1 MLSPIGKLKEE
12 MNKGL
17 TVPKISRATIKQPAG
32 QHKEHML
39 FNGLIKNI
47 EDKRASLKKWQD
59 ALDAFERLRLEA
71 YVPLLP
77 RYRQTRADLV
87 RRLDQVHAD
96 NTFTKKDRET
106 LRDMIRDMSAGL
118 LNDTGGKDL
127 VMKEI
132 YNRHSGTDY
141 DAAMTAMHLRMK
153 KEVEDELNIDLGD
166 AVDFSSPASFEAHV
180 DRVLAAKLDTQD
192 REPGMPPESDH
203 LAREAAR
210 AAHQAA
216 RHAKKAQDVSHSI
229 REVYRKLAS
238 ALHPDKE
245 TDPTE
250 RDRKTDLMKRVNVA
264 YDQRNL
270 LALLTLQL
278 EIEQIDQR
286 TIDNIPLTRLRHY
299 NEVLREQSL
308 ELGAEIDGL
317 QNAFKAHH
325 NLSPFEK
332 ITPHGLLPLL
342 RRDIKAMRDAIKTF
356 SADIVAF
363 RDVANV
369 KAWLK
374 AYRAATLP
382 DDDDGS
388 FM

>member
-1 MLSPIGKLKEE
+1 

-17 TVPKISRATIKQPAG
+17 TVPTISRASIKQPAG

-47 EDKRASLKKWQD
+47 EDKRASLKNWQD

-71 YVPLLP
+71 YAPLLP

-106 LRDMIRDMSAGL
+106 LRDIIRDMSAGL
-118 LNDTGGKDL
+118 LNDTDGEGAVMREIHDRHGGA
-127 VMKEI
+127 
-132 YNRHSGTDY
+132 DY
-141 DAAMTAMHLRMK
+141 DASMTAMHRKLK
-153 KEVEDELNIDLGD
+153 KNVEEQLNIDLGED
-166 AVDFSSPASFEAHV
+166 VDFSSPASFEAHV
-180 DRVLAAKLDTQD
+180 DRVMAAKFEASE
-192 REPGMPPESDH
+192 REAGIPPESDH

-216 RHAKKAQDVSHSI
+216 RHAKKAQAVSHSI
-229 REVYRKLAS
+229 RQVYRKLAS

-250 RDRKTDLMKRVNVA
+250 QDRKTDLMKRVNVA
-264 YDQRNL
+264 YDRRDL

-278 EIEQIDQR
+278 EIEQIDQS

-317 QNAFKAHH
+317 QNAFRAQYK
-325 NLSPFEK
+325 LSPSEK
-332 ITPHGLLPLL
+332 LTPHGLLPLL
-342 RRDIKAMRDAIKTF
+342 RRDIKAMRDAIKTL
-356 SADIVAF
+356 SADIAAF
-363 RDVANV
+363 RDVGNV
-369 KAWLK
+369 QAWLK

-382 DDDDGS
+382 DDDDG
-388 FM
+388 F